1 MRDNPAVNAMVTSLT
16 TLGRTGVPSDIG
28 PLIAALLSDET
39 RWINAR
45 RIDVSGGMRLS
56 LRPLELFF
64 AHESCHTAWNNPAL
78 RWGTKKE
85 RLCRSRSSP
94 AGTKGSAARPPAA

>member
-28 PLIAALLSDET
+28 PLIAALLSDEN

-45 RIDVSGGMRLS
+45 RIDVSGACVYRRGLWSCFLPMNRATLHGITPPFGGVQRRS
-56 LRPLELFF
+56 AYADH
-64 AHESCHTAWNNPAL
+64 AHHRRE
-78 RWGTKKE
+78 
-85 RLCRSRSSP
+85 
-94 AGTKGSAARPPAA
+94 